1 MWRDACGL
9 LEESPRALLFA
20 YFYYSSVCVFVCMH
34 TRAPATSV
42 SSGACAVQKRCQMPE
57 ARVKDGCLVVVPDAG
72 AGDRS
77 QVPYKSST
85 SS

>member
-9 LEESPRALLFA
+9 LEESPRALLFF

-34 TRAPATSV
+34 TCAPATSV
-42 SSGACAVQKRCQMPE
+42 SSGASGVQKRVSDE
-57 ARVKDGCLVVVPDAG
+57 ARVKGGCLVVVPDAG